1 MFEIWLFSV
10 DLTLMCH
17 IFSGTDEITEDSS
30 NHSASPLSA
39 LLSQNTAYLNSVVNN
54 STGYEVSEDGRSL
67 TDSIDTLTTNPYIKK
82 QQPSPRCVSFGG
94 PHSNGGGP
102 GGGPPGGYGG
112 ASPLSVSEDN
122 DEATMAVIMSLLE
135 ADGGLRGPMDTSTI
149 PWHMP

>member
-1 MFEIWLFSV
+1 M
-10 DLTLMCH
+10 
-17 IFSGTDEITEDSS
+17 
-30 NHSASPLSA
+30 
-39 LLSQNTAYLNSVVNN
+39 
-54 STGYEVSEDGRSL
+54 

-135 ADGGLRGPMDTSTI
+135 ADGGLGGAHGHFYNSMAYAIKIMNNLKPNSQN
-149 PWHMP
+149 H

>member
-1 MFEIWLFSV
+1 MFEIWLFFV
-10 DLTLMCH
+10 DVTLMCQ

-39 LLSQNTAYLNSVVNN
+39 LLSQNTAYLNSVVN

-135 ADGGLRGPMDTSTI
+135 ADGGLGGPMDTSTI
-149 PWHMP
+149 PWPMP